1 MVSTGRGVLPG
12 CDGLLCKEQGEVQ
25 QAAGQS
31 VGAQCPE
38 VGHGVGGTSDT
49 VAGGT
54 SAAFMRPVAPA

>member
-1 MVSTGRGVLPG
+1 MLPG

-38 VGHGVGGTSDT
+38 VGYGVGGTSDT

-54 SAAFMRPVAPA
+54 SAAFMRPVAPV